1 MTRSKITSFAI
12 VSVLCALIACAALAM
27 TGCSGSGSSSAAS
40 SGSSSA
46 SSSSASSQGSSS
58 TASKSTSSSTRQQT
72 IDGPVPTADFVAS
85 EDQWGNL
92 FPTLGDKAV
101 EFGRRVQN
109 ELPVKAH
116 VRYSGMAGGIPVEFT
131 DPGTIRAMF
140 NCLATA
146 NIGDPAAMISTDDY
160 TDFWLEFEDG
170 TGFGLNLDSMSVGI
184 KTDGKY
190 MMYYLDANKDF
201 ERFAVIAHEQYNRNA
216 RGGR

>member
-27 TGCSGSGSSSAAS
+27 AGCSGSGSSI
-40 SGSSSA
+40 
-46 SSSSASSQGSSS
+46 ASSQGSSS

-131 DPGTIRAMF
+131 DPGTVRAMF